1 MLFFNH
7 LILTIILF
15 LSLILSFL
23 LGIITYKDPTKRN
36 LIYCITSITL
46 TLISIFRLI
55 WRIY

>member
-1 MLFFNH
+1 MFFSY
-7 LILTIILF
+7 LILIIILF

-36 LIYCITSITL
+36 LIYCVISITL
-46 TLISIFRLI
+46 VLISIFKLI